1 MCSCPAT
8 TPSSHATPT
17 AQRPFFSCSFSP
29 CYVIAENRQQRSI
42 KNRIVVS
49 AFVGVCVC
57 LWALVATDKIFELN
71 ILFEIRQ
78 RSPSLAAS
86 QWIRRTFSRLLC
98 VWDFEIK
105 ARALEFGERLLEKR
119 GKFHKLLLRFAAR
132 HFLFLVVPKWKQ
144 ATSLSKSHFQPPQ
157 KKREKTWCENS
168 VFFGSP
174 PMLIERFV
182 SKRRKNRPPNV
193 FFPPHFF
200 FVSRLR

>member
-1 MCSCPAT
+1 VPCNHPFEPCH
-8 TPSSHATPT
+8 SHRP
-17 AQRPFFSCSFSP
+17 PFFSCSFSP

-57 LWALVATDKIFELN
+57 VWALVATDKIFELN

-86 QWIRRTFSRLLC
+86 QRIRRTFSRLLC